1 MYIFWIIF
9 TRQRFRTKTIRR
21 LVRGL
26 EDWTTNNPLKR
37 KTNGNLSIMK
47 SLTEFASFL
56 IILCD
61 RLIKTEELLD
71 NLLKKL
77 RIVERNSKWHEI
89 WNRSSLRIFD
99 QAFVMNFI
107 SMEFKNNLSFKFNN
121 DLDNIKDFYYVKYT
135 VYSKFLIL
143 EMV

>member
-1 MYIFWIIF
+1 
-9 TRQRFRTKTIRR
+9 
-21 LVRGL
+21 
-26 EDWTTNNPLKR
+26 
-37 KTNGNLSIMK
+37 MK

-56 IILCD
+56 IILRD

>member
-56 IILCD
+56 IILRD